1 MHRVV
6 SSAARRVHQAR
17 SLHSGSGFSSRAPLV
32 QITTLPNKVRVTT
45 EGVPGHFA
53 GVGLFVDAGSRYE
66 TPENSGV
73 SHFLDR
79 LAFKSTRARSDLEMA
94 SAIHTLG
101 GQIQCSSSREAMMY
115 QSVHFQSA
123 TPLALSVIADTV
135 LNPAFL
141 PEEIESQRDA
151 TRYEIREIRAKP
163 ELILPEILHEVAYG
177 GKGLGNPILC
187 PEERI
192 DLINADTLRDFM
204 AKWYR
209 PDRIVIAGA
218 GMPHEEL
225 VELVDK
231 YFSSLKGE
239 SAPLLQSQPVLQQIA
254 SSRQNLP
261 PSHLLQNSSSPSL
274 LKSFTRAASY
284 LYPQSASPVSG
295 PVDPLPASDYTGGHY
310 FIHEPESEFNHVY
323 LAWEGPGISSP
334 DIYAL
339 ATMQMLLG
347 GGGSFSAGGPGKG
360 MYSRLYTHILNNHP
374 QIDHCEAYHHI
385 YTDSSLIGL
394 FASFLP
400 ASASRHLRT
409 PAQIIPYLVHQIS
422 LLLHVPVGHAELS
435 KAKNQLK
442 SSLVMALESRAVEV
456 EDLGRQVL
464 VHNRKIPVSEMC
476 DRIDEVTAEDI
487 RRVAH
492 RVFGPD
498 VAKSATIVA
507 MGREDVGDWRSV
519 LRKYSVGGA

>member
-1 MHRVV
+1 MRKAV
-6 SSAARRVHQAR
+6 SSAARQALR
-17 SLHSGSGFSSRAPLV
+17 SRRTLHSQSAPSAPPV
-32 QITTLPNKVRVTT
+32 QITTLPNKLRVAT
-45 EGVPGHFA
+45 EAAPGHFA
-53 GVGLFVDAGSRYE
+53 GVGLYVDAGSRYE

-79 LAFKSTRARSDLEMA
+79 LAFKSTRARSDLDMS
-94 SAIHTLG
+94 SAIHALG

-115 QSVHFQSA
+115 QSIHFQSA
-123 TPLALSVIADTV
+123 TPLAVSVIADTV

-141 PEEIESQRDA
+141 PEEIEGQRDA
-151 TRYEIREIRAKP
+151 TRYEIREISAKP
-163 ELILPEILHEVAYG
+163 ELILPEILHQVAYG
-177 GKGLGNPILC
+177 GKGLGNPLLC

-209 PDRIVIAGA
+209 PERIVIAGA

-225 VELVDK
+225 VEQTDK
-231 YFSSLKGE
+231 FFSSLKGE
-239 SAPLLQSQPVLQQIA
+239 SDSTLLSQPSQQQFA
-254 SSRQNLP
+254 ASRQNHSP
-261 PSHLLQNSSSPSL
+261 THLLQNPPSPSL
-274 LKSFTRAASY
+274 YKSFTRAASY
-284 LYPQSASPVSG
+284 LYPQTVSDTSG
-295 PVDPLPASDYTGGHY
+295 PAPPPPTSNYKGGHY
-310 FIHEPESEFNHVY
+310 FIHQPETEFNHIY
-323 LAWEGPGISSP
+323 LAWEGPGIASP

-360 MYSRLYTHILNNHP
+360 MYSRLYTHILNHQP

-400 ASASRHLRT
+400 VSSPRQGAT
-409 PAQIIPYLVHQIS
+409 PAQIMPYLVHQIS
-422 LLLHVPVGHAELS
+422 LLLHVPVGQAELN

-442 SSLVMALESRAVEV
+442 SSLMMALESRAVEI
-456 EDLGRQVL
+456 EDLGRQIL
-464 VHNRKIPVSEMC
+464 VHNRKVPVSEMC
-476 DRIDEVTAEDI
+476 DRIDEMTPDDI

-492 RVFGPD
+492 RVFGAD
-498 VAKSATIVA
+498 AAKPATVVA
-507 MGREDVGDWRSV
+507 MGKEDVGDWRGV
-519 LRKYSVGGA
+519 LRKYGVGGA

>member
-1 MHRVV
+1 
-6 SSAARRVHQAR
+6 
-17 SLHSGSGFSSRAPLV
+17 
-32 QITTLPNKVRVTT
+32 
-45 EGVPGHFA
+45 
-53 GVGLFVDAGSRYE
+53 
-66 TPENSGV
+66 
-73 SHFLDR
+73 
-79 LAFKSTRARSDLEMA
+79 
-94 SAIHTLG
+94 
-101 GQIQCSSSREAMMY
+101 MMY

-123 TPLALSVIADTV
+123 TPLALSVLADTV

-192 DLINADTLRDFM
+192 DLINVDTLRDFM

-231 YFSSLKGE
+231 HFSSLKGE
-239 SAPLLQSQPVLQQIA
+239 TAPTLPLQPLQHQHTP
-254 SSRQNLP
+254 SRQNLP

-284 LYPQSASPVSG
+284 LYPQSVSPVSG
-295 PVDPLPASDYTGGHY
+295 QIPPLPPSDYTGGHS
-310 FIHEPESEFNHVY
+310 FIHDAQGEFNHVY
-323 LAWEGPGISSP
+323 LAWEGPGIQSP

-360 MYSRLYTHILNNHP
+360 MYSRLYTHILNHHP

-400 ASASRHLRT
+400 ASASPQLRT

-422 LLLHVPVGHAELS
+422 LLLHVPVGEAELS

-456 EDLGRQVL
+456 EDLGRQVTTFPFTSCEGHSFANAIFCSYL
-464 VHNRKIPVSEMC
+464 RFRPSMT
-476 DRIDEVTAEDI
+476 DRSSVTRFWCTIAKFPCPKCVIASMKLRRRIYGESPTASLDQMSQSQPLSSRWGERTWVIGEVC
-487 RRVAH
+487 
-492 RVFGPD
+492 
-498 VAKSATIVA
+498 
-507 MGREDVGDWRSV
+507 
-519 LRKYSVGGA
+519 